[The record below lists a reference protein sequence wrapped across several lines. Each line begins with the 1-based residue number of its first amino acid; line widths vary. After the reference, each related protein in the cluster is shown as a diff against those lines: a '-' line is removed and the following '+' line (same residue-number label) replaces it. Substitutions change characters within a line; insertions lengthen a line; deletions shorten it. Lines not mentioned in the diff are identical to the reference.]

1 MTRSRSPRDGAGPR
15 DPRDSRGLSGILPS
29 GAPLAAILSIVGL
42 LIIGFVTMSLFG
54 GEIPGLSAGPG
65 DPGSTDDPTVQ
76 KTPTPSGLVVVPT
89 KPPEVEVEPIPG
101 TLLYVKDGNVWL
113 QTDGTAVQLTT
124 VGRDSMPTFSPDGK
138 TVYFIRTREAEG
150 RWPVNGVVRT
160 YLMDVPALM
169 SIPVEGGKA
178 TKVLDGLVDPPGSLR
193 WMGFIRTPA
202 VSPSGRYI
210 AITTDMPDPTRS
222 DVTLKIFDTRRE
234 RISDPGISQ
243 FPPLGHQDPVWRPDG
258 ERIAFVRN
266 ARDGGKGTPRI
277 FTYEPDTKKVR
288 AVTGPGYLHPS
299 YSPDGKYLAA
309 TKTSAFGTDV
319 VILNASNGS
328 EILRLTDDGASWAP
342 VWSPAGDQIAYLHV
356 AGQIVDLRLIQL
368 EGRAPAWTAKDP
380 IDLTSNAGLDGISRP
395 GWFVPEDQLPDPTP
409 PPTAAPSSAPSAAP
423 SASPAG

>member
-1 MTRSRSPRDGAGPR
+1 
-15 DPRDSRGLSGILPS
+15 
-29 GAPLAAILSIVGL
+29 
-42 LIIGFVTMSLFG
+42 
-54 GEIPGLSAGPG
+54 
-65 DPGSTDDPTVQ
+65 
-76 KTPTPSGLVVVPT
+76 
-89 KPPEVEVEPIPG
+89 
-101 TLLYVKDGNVWL
+101 
-113 QTDGTAVQLTT
+113 
-124 VGRDSMPTFSPDGK
+124 
-138 TVYFIRTREAEG
+138 
-150 RWPVNGVVRT
+150 
-160 YLMDVPALM
+160 
-169 SIPVEGGKA
+169 
-178 TKVLDGLVDPPGSLR
+178 
-193 WMGFIRTPA
+193 
-202 VSPSGRYI
+202 
-210 AITTDMPDPTRS
+210 
-222 DVTLKIFDTRRE
+222 
-234 RISDPGISQ
+234 
-243 FPPLGHQDPVWRPDG
+243 VWRPDG